1 MKRSRIAF
9 AICAVAWAG
18 TAGAAEFLYGVE
30 VGVGTSDNIRRV
42 PTGEESE
49 SMLTTGLELALQREE
64 GRFHANADV
73 DLSYIDYLDEAYDGE
88 VTGMANADLRYLF
101 VPGRFEW
108 MLTESFGQGE
118 LDPFAAS
125 TPDNRENIN
134 YLTTGPDF
142 TVHLGSVGS
151 LTLFG
156 RYSMTQFEESD
167 FDDERLLG
175 GLSLGRDLS
184 ARSNLSLNATTERV
198 EFDDETAGSNYDR
211 HSAFLR
217 YEIAGARTTIGAE
230 AGYSE
235 IHDSGTTNGSP
246 IFELDITRDLSARSA
261 LTLRG
266 SLRSSDAASAMRAG
280 NEFGGGS
287 PGGPDQ
293 VSTTE
298 PFDTTQV
305 SLGWQ
310 FTTLRTTFTISAGY
324 EEDDYDVSEQLNR
337 ERQNFQ
343 ISASRQITPRLTLRA
358 RGSLFS
364 SDYDTAGQDDD
375 ETQFGLQLS
384 WNASGRFFVELDVDN
399 FNRDSSNPLTEY
411 DETRAFLRLAWRNSG
426 GAAGAR

>member
-1 MKRSRIAF
+1 MKSSIVISAVVA
-9 AICAVAWAG
+9 AIWAA
-18 TAGAAEFLYGVE
+18 AGNAAEFSYGAE

-42 PTGEESE
+42 PSGEESE
-49 SMLTTGLELALQREE
+49 TILTTGIELAVLREE
-64 GRFHANADV
+64 GRLHSNVDL
-73 DLSYIDYLDEAYDGE
+73 DLSYYDYQDEAYDGE
-88 VTGMANADLRYLF
+88 VTGIANADLRYLF

-108 MLTESFGQGE
+108 VLIDSFGQSE
-118 LDPFAAS
+118 IDPFAAS

-134 YLTTGPDF
+134 YFTTGPDF
-142 TVHLGSVGS
+142 TARLGSVGS

-156 RYSMTQFEESD
+156 RYSATQFEDSN

-175 GLSLGRDLS
+175 GFSLGRDLS
-184 ARSNLSLNATTERV
+184 ARSNVSLNATTERV

-211 HSAFLR
+211 QSAFLR
-217 YEIAGARTTIGAE
+217 YEIEGARTTIGAE

-235 IHDSGTTNGSP
+235 IHDNGTSNGSP
-246 IFELDITRDLSARSA
+246 IFVLDITRDLSARSA

-280 NEFGGGS
+280 NEIGGGS

-298 PFDTTQV
+298 PFDMTQV

-310 FTTLRTTFTISAGY
+310 FTTLRTTFTMSAGY
-324 EEDDYDVSEQLNR
+324 EEDDYEISDQLNR

-343 ISASRQITPRLTLRA
+343 VSASRQITPRLTLRA
-358 RGSLFS
+358 QASLFS

-375 ETQFGLQLS
+375 ETQFGLHLS
-384 WNASGRFFVELDVDN
+384 WNATGRLFVEVDVEN
-399 FNRDSSNPLTEY
+399 FSRDSSNALSEY

-426 GAAGAR
+426 GASGAR

>member
-1 MKRSRIAF
+1 MNRSGIA
-9 AICAVAWAG
+9 IGVAAALWAAG
-18 TAGAAEFLYGVE
+18 AGAAEFSYGVE

-42 PTGEESE
+42 PTGEERE
-49 SMLTTGLELALQREE
+49 TMLTTGVEAAVLREE
-64 GRFHANADV
+64 GRLHANVDV
-73 DLSYIDYLDEAYDGE
+73 DLSYTEYQDNAYDGE
-88 VTGMANADLRYLF
+88 VTGMANADFRYLF

-108 MLTESFGQGE
+108 ILTESFGQGE

-142 TVHLGSVGS
+142 TIHLGSAGS

-184 ARSNLSLNATTERV
+184 ARSNVSLNATTERV

-217 YEIAGARTTIGAE
+217 YEIEGARTRIGAE

-235 IHDSGTTNGSP
+235 IHDLGATSSSP
-246 IFELDITRDLSARSA
+246 LFELDISRDLSQRSV
-261 LTLRG
+261 LTFRAG
-266 SLRSSDAASAMRAG
+266 ISSSDAATALRAG
-280 NEFGGGS
+280 NIGGGGS

-293 VSTTE
+293 TSSTD
-298 PFDTTQV
+298 PFETRSA

-310 FTTLRTTFTISAGY
+310 FTTLRTQLNLSAGY
-324 EEDDYDVSEQLNR
+324 DEDRYETDSLLDR
-337 ERQNFQ
+337 DRQFFQ
-343 ISASRQITPRLTLRA
+343 ASASRQITPRLTLRA
-358 RGSLFS
+358 SGSIYS
-364 SDYDTAGQDDD
+364 TDYDTSNQDDD
-375 ETQFGLQLS
+375 ETQLGLYLS
-384 WNASGRFFVELDVDN
+384 WNATGRLFVEVDVEN
-399 FNRDSSNPLTEY
+399 FNRDSSNALTEY

-426 GAAGAR
+426 GASGAR